1 MSNITVYGIKNCDT
15 VKKSLNWLTAQKLA
29 FDFHDYKTQSITES
43 KLKAWSAQVGW
54 EVLLNKKGTTW
65 RKLDEK
71 IQAGVTN
78 EKAAIAVMLENTSI
92 IKRPVIEKKDK
103 IIAVGFDEKIYS
115 EKIK

>member
-1 MSNITVYGIKNCDT
+1 MSDTIVYGIKNCDT
-15 VKKSLNWLTAQKLA
+15 VKKSLNWLTANKIA

-71 IQAGVTN
+71 TQASVTN
-78 EKAAIAVMLENTSI
+78 EKAAIAVMMANTSI
-92 IKRPVIEKKDK
+92 IKRPVVEKKDK
-103 IIAVGFDEKIYS
+103 VLAVGFDEKLYI
-115 EKIK
+115 EKVK